1 MEKDSDKKEKTTPL
15 LALLK
20 ELIAGKGFDPALMDE
35 PFLIDQINTFDKD
48 KRVYSKDEAN
58 NILNMIWYNGIDSG
72 RIVFA
77 KYNRH
82 KHESSLEK
90 QPFDKPT
97 EYNTIDNIINSTV
110 KRNHLQSKHFWKQDC
125 LVSKKNPLKMSNNS
139 FILLSLAILFSIWM
153 GCIYLVSTYG
163 NQDAIRYDCLGGGG
177 IFTGILIAIAQ
188 KWK

>member
-1 MEKDSDKKEKTTPL
+1 MEGKKEKTTPL

-20 ELIAGKGFDPALMDE
+20 ELIVEKGFDPALMDE

-48 KRVYSKDEAN
+48 KRGYSKDEAN

-163 NQDAIRYDCLGGGG
+163 NQDAIRYGCLGGGG

>member
-1 MEKDSDKKEKTTPL
+1 M
-15 LALLK
+15 
-20 ELIAGKGFDPALMDE
+20 
-35 PFLIDQINTFDKD
+35 
-48 KRVYSKDEAN
+48 
-58 NILNMIWYNGIDSG
+58 
-72 RIVFA
+72 
-77 KYNRH
+77 
-82 KHESSLEK
+82 
-90 QPFDKPT
+90 
-97 EYNTIDNIINSTV
+97 IINSTV

-163 NQDAIRYDCLGGGG
+163 NQDAIRYGCLGGGG